1 MLVFIFLSGFKLTD
15 PPDEI
20 KQDGVKTIM
29 HLRNSL
35 RSSKGYYTMKL
46 MLVGRAAQGKTTL
59 MHRLM
64 RDYSYNI
71 NKSTNGM
78 EIFKVLSCGKTN

>member
-1 MLVFIFLSGFKLTD
+1 
-15 PPDEI
+15 
-20 KQDGVKTIM
+20 
-29 HLRNSL
+29 
-35 RSSKGYYTMKL
+35 MKL

-78 EIFKVLSCGKTN
+78 EIFKYWVVGKQIEKQIVVELILKCLIFITK